1 MPTEVIFYTQV
12 ASIISFITAL
22 FVLYR
27 VLVQQKDA
35 VIQLLK
41 ERIAEKDEQIT
52 ILKAQTPDAL
62 AAALADR
69 IKIAQD
75 EIARLRNDGDS
86 HIKEIESKE
95 EELAEIQARLGALS
109 ELIRQSDLVCPKCGD
124 PLTRRQGYT
133 IYGNDD
139 QEADVEFIEYE
150 CGLAIDGNGKEVS
163 RCRHVQPT

>member
-1 MPTEVIFYTQV
+1 MPTEVILYTQV
-12 ASIISFITAL
+12 ASIIGFITLL

-27 VLVQQKDA
+27 VLVQKKDA

-41 ERIAEKDEQIT
+41 ERIADKDEQIAN
-52 ILKAQTPDAL
+52 LKAQTPDAL

-75 EIARLRNDGDS
+75 EIARLKNDGDS

-95 EELAEIQARLGALS
+95 EELSEIQARLSALS

-124 PLTRRQGYT
+124 PLTRRQVYT
-133 IYGNDD
+133 IYGNGD
-139 QEADVEFIEYE
+139 QEADVEFMEYE
-150 CGLAIDGNGKEVS
+150 CGLAIDGDGKEVS
-163 RCRHVQPT
+163 RCRHSLPT

>member
-12 ASIISFITAL
+12 ASIVAFITAL
-22 FVLYR
+22 FVVYR

-52 ILKAQTPDAL
+52 NLKSQTPDAL
-62 AAALADR
+62 ATALADR

-75 EIARLRNDGDS
+75 EIARLKNDGDS

-95 EELAEIQARLGALS
+95 DELAEIQARLSALS
-109 ELIRQSDLVCPKCGD
+109 KLIRESDLVCPKCGD
-124 PLTRRQGYT
+124 PLTRRQVYT
-133 IYGNDD
+133 IYGNGD
-139 QEADVEFIEYE
+139 QEADVEFVEYE
-150 CGLAIDGNGKEVS
+150 CGLAIDGDGREVS
-163 RCRHVQPT
+163 RCQHHVPT